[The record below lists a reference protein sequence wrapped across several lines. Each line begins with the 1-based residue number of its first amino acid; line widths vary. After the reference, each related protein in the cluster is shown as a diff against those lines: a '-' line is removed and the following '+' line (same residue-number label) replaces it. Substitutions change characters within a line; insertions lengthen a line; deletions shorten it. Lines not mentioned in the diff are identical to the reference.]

1 MVRKS
6 LMANRLT
13 SMQIDDIG
21 YILRGYED
29 FDGKLRSLGA
39 EIRKVHSEKE
49 IEKFEYSVG

>member
-1 MVRKS
+1 MIAGLQADGFTV
-6 LMANRLT
+6 
-13 SMQIDDIG
+13 IDDIG